1 MSRILVITGTDQG
14 KEFSLD
20 DVLVSIGRDPRNTI
34 VLTDDEVSRNH
45 AYIKKLDNAYVISDR
60 QSSNGTFVNDVR
72 IDKARLVPQDVIRV
86 GQSCLLFDHRP
97 VESMIDVSKQ
107 VVIRQR
113 RGDDSSTGSQVL
125 QTIKAKVAM
134 PVYDD
139 DSQITDSFIDQL
151 EENVH
156 VIYHAVVAT
165 SRIIDINELHQKV
178 LELVFEWTKADRG
191 CVILLD
197 ENKNA
202 QPAAFRQRENLATSE
217 PVQVSEEILKR
228 AAENLEGVIT
238 SDTVTESRRRR
249 AGTEL
254 RPGSVFQTMCAPM
267 QGRMGVVGFLY
278 VERIVQANESPA
290 AAPQLV
296 KGIRKAEKSGG
307 NFTNSFTLPH
317 LKMLLAI
324 AHQAALATENAIY
337 YSAMN
342 RNAQMAAVG
351 ETFTQIAH
359 HIRNMLQGID
369 VAKRRMNQGIDRKN
383 WDLLLEGW
391 REIEPLTSRI
401 YELSL
406 NLLSFSRPREPR
418 LQLDSINDCIG
429 DVIGTVESRFQSKG
443 VKLDWEPN
451 LTLKPFMFDAEA
463 IYRAVLNVVQNALD
477 ACQLGCVVKI
487 RATEQDGKVSITVID
502 SGEGIDPRKT
512 ELIFQPFATSKG
524 ELGTGVGLPVTRKI
538 MREHGGEVKVSSTLG
553 HGSSFTLVLPA
564 KRTRKVGDS
573 IADAGP
579 DTSHRLKLG
588 FIDKS
593 RR

>member
-1 MSRILVITGTDQG
+1 MSRILVITGADQG

-34 VLTDDEVSRNH
+34 VLTDEEVSRNH
-45 AYIKKLDNAYVISDR
+45 AYIKKIDNGFVISDR
-60 QSSNGTFVNDVR
+60 QSSNGTYVNDVR
-72 IDKARLVPQDVIRV
+72 VEKAKLAPQDVIRV

-97 VESMIDVSKQ
+97 VESMIDVNKQ
-107 VVIRQR
+107 VVIRNR
-113 RGDDSSTGSQVL
+113 GGDDSSTGSQIL
-125 QTIKAKVAM
+125 QTVKARMAM

-156 VIYHAVVAT
+156 VIYHTAVAT

-191 CVILLD
+191 CVILVD
-197 ENKNA
+197 EHKSA
-202 QPAAFRQRENLATSE
+202 RPAAFRQRASLGISE
-217 PVQVSEEILKR
+217 PVQVSEDILKR
-228 AAENLEGVIT
+228 AAENLEGIIT
-238 SDTVTESRRRR
+238 SDTVTEARKRRG
-249 AGTEL
+249 GTEL

-278 VERIVQANESPA
+278 VESVVHTSERSAASPTM
-290 AAPQLV
+290 V
-296 KGIRKAEKSGG
+296 KGIRKGEKSRGT
-307 NFTNSFTLPH
+307 FTNSFTLPH

-337 YSAMN
+337 YSAMT
-342 RNAQMAAVG
+342 RNAHMAAVG

-406 NLLSFSRPREPR
+406 NLLSISRPREPR
-418 LQLDSINDCIG
+418 LQLESINDCVG
-429 DVIGTVESRFQSKG
+429 DVISTVESRFQSKG
-443 VKLDWEPN
+443 IKLDWEPN
-451 LTLKPFMFDAEA
+451 LTLKPFMFDAES

-487 RATEQDGKVSITVID
+487 RATEQDGKVSITVVD
-502 SGEGIDPRKT
+502 SGEGIDPRKID
-512 ELIFQPFATSKG
+512 LIFQPFATSRG

-553 HGSSFTLVLPA
+553 HGSSFTLILPA
-564 KRTRKVGDS
+564 RRTRKVGE
-573 IADAGP
+573 AAHDAGP
-579 DTSHRLKLG
+579 DTSQRLRLG
-588 FIDKS
+588 RD
-593 RR
+593 R